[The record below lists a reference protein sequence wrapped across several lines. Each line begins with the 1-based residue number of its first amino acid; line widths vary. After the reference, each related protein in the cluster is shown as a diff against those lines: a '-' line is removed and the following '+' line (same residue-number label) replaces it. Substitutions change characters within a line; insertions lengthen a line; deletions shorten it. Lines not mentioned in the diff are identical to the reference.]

1 VSHQLVGA
9 AQIREQLA
17 RICGSPQFRAAGRLR
32 DFLSFVVTETI
43 EGRGCQI
50 KEYAIGTLVYARRP
64 LFDPKLD
71 SIVRVEAI
79 KLRNRLAEYYK
90 QDGSADALVICL
102 PKGGYLPEFH
112 SRGRPLVS
120 GRAGASQIAELCDVG
135 SLALMRRTP
144 ASIAVATSCYVHART
159 LNPTDV
165 RAHLGL
171 ATSYTASLDIES
183 ASPVEVA
190 AEFQTCISQGLRVN
204 ESSGEAHVLASLWH
218 ATVEGVGE
226 NATEELVRAMRLEP
240 QNPVAHFWASG
251 LLSAQGAHDASLDHF
266 KQAIRAVPDCAL
278 IRAYLGRALYYAGR
292 NREALAVLQDEQ
304 CIDPALAV
312 GHLWTALVR
321 TELDQHDEAIQAA
334 LEAVR
339 LSETSAT
346 LSTCAYV
353 LARGAR
359 CEEAEGIFNGLT
371 ENPPYGYVSPLQLAV
386 IAEALGKGEE
396 AAMHFHNARRG
407 NAWALLWREVDPR
420 LKRLKSNLLRQE
432 S

>member
-1 VSHQLVGA
+1 VSHQLIGA
-9 AQIREQLA
+9 AQIRAQVA
-17 RICGSPQFRAAGRLR
+17 RICASPQFRGAGRLR

-43 EGRGCQI
+43 EDRGCQI
-50 KEYAIGTLVYARRP
+50 KEYTIGTLVYARHP

-71 SIVRVEAI
+71 SIVRVEAM
-79 KLRNRLAEYYK
+79 KLRNRLAEYYE
-90 QDGSADALVICL
+90 QDGSADALVICI

-120 GRAGASQIAELCDVG
+120 GLAGANQITELCDVG

-144 ASIAVATSCYVHART
+144 ASIAVATSCFVHART

-183 ASPVEVA
+183 ASPADVA
-190 AEFQTCISQGLRVN
+190 AEFQTSISQGLRLN
-204 ESSGEAHVLASLWH
+204 EASGEAHVLASLWH

-226 NATEELVRAMRLEP
+226 SATEELVRAMRLEP
-240 QNPVAHFWASG
+240 KNPAAHFWASG
-251 LLSAQGAHDASLDHF
+251 LLSAQGAHDASVEHF
-266 KQAIRAVPDCAL
+266 KQAIRAAPDCAL
-278 IRAYLGRALYYAGR
+278 IRTYLGRALYYAGR
-292 NREALAVLQDEQ
+292 NQEALAVLHDEL

-321 TELDQHDEAIQAA
+321 TELGQHDEAIQAA

-339 LSETSAT
+339 LSKTSAA

-353 LARGAR
+353 LARGAQR
-359 CEEAEGIFNGLT
+359 EEAEAVLNSLT
-371 ENPPYGYVSPLQLAV
+371 ESPPYGYVSPLQLAA
-386 IAEALGKGEE
+386 ISGALGKGEK
-396 AAMHFHNARRG
+396 AAMHLHNARRG

-420 LKRLKSNLLRQE
+420 LKRLRINM
-432 S
+432 